1 MYLSWKE
8 QTITD
13 FSTQS
18 IEFMYNQGYV
28 FTRTGKGNMKQTR
41 SLRIDLR
48 KFELSSENK
57 RILKKAADLH
67 VSVEPVPYMDYTWRI
82 HKMGK
87 DFYEKKFG
95 PKTFSA
101 QKIKELMTDTNNSNF
116 NRVFVYDLS
125 LPIPEKTEA
134 NPYPEDPIG
143 YCIVLETTNL
153 IHYCYPFYNLAPA
166 AYPQNSNV
174 GMSMMLKA
182 ILRAQEYNKQYIYLG
197 SAQRPSDTYK
207 LQFAGLEWFDGTEWK
222 TNFDELKTI
231 LQSLNNAT

>member
-101 QKIKELMTDTNNSNF
+101 QKIKELIMAEKDFSLNIEALKSLKIAIEERIDLLLKDDNF
-116 NRVFVYDLS
+116 
-125 LPIPEKTEA
+125 
-134 NPYPEDPIG
+134 DPFKK
-143 YCIVLETTNL
+143 EL
-153 IHYCYPFYNLAPA
+153 IKENIQEYSYYPF
-166 AYPQNSNV
+166 
-174 GMSMMLKA
+174 
-182 ILRAQEYNKQYIYLG
+182 
-197 SAQRPSDTYK
+197 
-207 LQFAGLEWFDGTEWK
+207 EWK
-222 TNFDELKTI
+222 GTRYYLYPRMGFEIDREIDRNFSFLRI
-231 LQSLNNAT
+231 LE